1 MEKTIPSRVFL
12 TLLKEGKRLQ
22 DLVDQGPSWL
32 NNPIMFAD
40 HDHQP
45 QAFSV
50 NYPADDVQDR
60 MHAQLNSAELNK
72 KALDKI
78 ADPIPFLSQKSSF
91 SPAASCLQSH
101 LE

>member
-22 DLVDQGPSWL
+22 DLVDQGAQLL
-32 NNPIMFAD
+32 NNPIMFDD

-50 NYPADDVQDR
+50 NYPADDVQD
-60 MHAQLNSAELNK
+60 
-72 KALDKI
+72 
-78 ADPIPFLSQKSSF
+78 
-91 SPAASCLQSH
+91 
-101 LE
+101 

>member
-22 DLVDQGPSWL
+22 DLVDQGAQLL

-60 MHAQLNSAELNK
+60 MHAQLNFAGGILSAK
-72 KALDKI
+72 
-78 ADPIPFLSQKSSF
+78 PFGMIGGLV
-91 SPAASCLQSH
+91 H
-101 LE
+101 